1 MNQRLRNLLAVALMT
16 TVSGMVISGKAES
29 KAAIAPSPQVNPKP
43 FQQRSEE
50 LSAQPAERIGVR
62 SSVLAS
68 LKQMQGIASW
78 YGPGFHSRRTASG
91 ERFNQGAMTAAH
103 RSLPFGTR
111 VRVTNLRNGRSIVVR
126 INDRGPYVG
135 GRIIDLSAAA
145 AKALGMVRSGIAP
158 VRIEVLGR

>member
-1 MNQRLRNLLAVALMT
+1 MNQRFRNLLAVALMT

-29 KAAIAPSPQVNPKP
+29 KAAIAASPQAGLLPL
-43 FQQRSEE
+43 QQQSEK
-50 LSAQPAERIGVR
+50 LSAQPVERIGMR

-78 YGPGFHSRRTASG
+78 YGPGFHGRRTANG
-91 ERFNQGAMTAAH
+91 ERFDQGAMTAAH

-111 VRVTNLRNGRSIVVR
+111 VRVTNLRNGRSIIVR

-145 AKALGMVRSGIAP
+145 ARALKMVRSGIAP